1 MTPETVLIIFAC
13 IVGLGLLAYGAG
25 IYNNLVQVRNNVG
38 KAWEN
43 IDVILM
49 QRYHELPKLID
60 TCRGYMAHE
69 ADLLERLTEMRTG
82 YESAKGM
89 TEKTQ
94 IENKLQAS
102 MSQLHHVWE
111 AYPAL
116 RATENFQQ
124 IQRRVSVL
132 ESTIADRRELFN
144 DSINI
149 YNIQVESFPDLLVA
163 KLFDYQRLA
172 FLDVPEHKREDVDM
186 DFGQKT
192 AQKPVQSNA

>member
-1 MTPETVLIIFAC
+1 M
-13 IVGLGLLAYGAG
+13 AYGVG

-60 TCRGYMAHE
+60 ACRAYMKHE

-82 YESAKGM
+82 YESAKDM
-89 TEKTQ
+89 IEKTQ

-102 MSQLHHVWE
+102 MGHLRHVWE

-116 RATENFQQ
+116 RATENFQ
-124 IQRRVSVL
+124 
-132 ESTIADRRELFN
+132 
-144 DSINI
+144 
-149 YNIQVESFPDLLVA
+149 
-163 KLFDYQRLA
+163 
-172 FLDVPEHKREDVDM
+172 
-186 DFGQKT
+186 
-192 AQKPVQSNA
+192 